1 LIKTGIFAKTFR
13 RNSFPEILDAIVEN
27 GMNCIQFNMSCIGLP
42 VMPNLI
48 TSVETDYISRAC
60 RKRQITIA
68 AISGTFNM
76 IHPEIGIR
84 KQGLQNLAILID
96 ACDKMKTNLVS
107 LCTGTGDPDDQW
119 NSHPYNNTPGAWKD
133 LVHSL
138 EQALLS
144 AEQSGVILGVEP
156 ELANVV
162 NSLDK
167 ARTLLDQMQSKH
179 LKIILDP
186 VNLFEK
192 ATLSEQ
198 HDLLDKAFDLLGND
212 IVMAHAKDRDA
223 SGGFV
228 AAGQGVLDY
237 EYFLSCLENIGFE
250 GPVLLHGLE
259 ESEVSTSHS
268 FLTRILQEIN

>member
-13 RNSFPEILDAIVEN
+13 RDSFPEVLDAIVEN
-27 GMNCIQFNMSCIGLP
+27 DMNCIQFNMSCIGLAA
-42 VMPNLI
+42 MPDII
-48 TSVETDYISRAC
+48 TSVETEHISRAC
-60 RKRQITIA
+60 EERQISIA
-68 AISGTFNM
+68 AVSGTFNM
-76 IHPEIGIR
+76 IHPDVR
-84 KQGLQNLAILID
+84 TRNSGLHKLAILIR

-107 LCTGTGDPDDQW
+107 LCTGTGDPDNQW
-119 NSHPYNNTPGAWKD
+119 KSHPYNNTPEAWED
-133 LVHSL
+133 LVRSL
-138 EQALLS
+138 EQALQS

-162 NSLDK
+162 NSVEK

-186 VNLFEK
+186 ANLFEK
-192 ATLSEQ
+192 AIQKEQ
-198 HDLLDKAFDLLGND
+198 HHLLDNAFDRLGND
-212 IVMAHAKDRDA
+212 IVMAHAKDRDI
-223 SGGFV
+223 SGEFV

-237 EYFLSCLENIGFE
+237 KYYLSCLGNTGFE

-268 FLTRILQEIN
+268 FLKRILQEIN